1 MYGLPQV
8 WTQWSEFNWVIYFIL
23 LNLKNLQGNKQTNLT
38 FIKSIF
44 KKKGLKQISWYI
56 SLSMSGY
63 SPFLVCKL
71 IAPNIFR
78 YCRRKKC
85 LILE

>member
-8 WTQWSEFNWVIYFIL
+8 WTQWSEFNWFIYFIL

-38 FIKSIF
+38 FTKSIF
-44 KKKGLKQISWYI
+44 KKKGLKQINWYI
-56 SLSMSGY
+56 SLNMLEY

-71 IAPNIFR
+71 IAPNIFS
-78 YCRRKKC
+78 K
-85 LILE
+85 IL